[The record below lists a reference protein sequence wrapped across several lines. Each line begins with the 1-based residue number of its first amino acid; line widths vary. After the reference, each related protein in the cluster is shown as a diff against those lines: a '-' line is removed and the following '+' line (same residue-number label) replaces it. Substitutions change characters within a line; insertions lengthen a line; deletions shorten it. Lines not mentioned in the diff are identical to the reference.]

1 LVSGDNEKQVV
12 KLFATCRLIQS
23 DTAELGD
30 ANIANGDVVVD
41 KEEEENKDNDY
52 KYLP

>member
-41 KEEEENKDNDY
+41 KEENKDNDY